1 MERARRLS
9 PRLVWTAL
17 LAMLAMALLPA
28 LSHALTRAV
37 GADVAW
43 VEVCTAQGMRLVALP
58 GGPAAP
64 GDSAAQTLAPEP
76 APLQAAAHLEHCAW
90 CTLAPDQAPPP
101 ALPADGLRWP
111 PPGLPWPAVA
121 VSPAK
126 APDHHLPLP
135 RGPPA
140 CG

>member
-1 MERARRLS
+1 MELARRLS
-9 PRLVWTAL
+9 PRLAWAAL

-28 LSHALTRAV
+28 LSHAMTRAV
-37 GADVAW
+37 GGDVAW

-58 GGPAAP
+58 SGPAAP
-64 GDSAAQTLAPEP
+64 GGLAAETPAPD
-76 APLQAAAHLEHCAW
+76 PLQAAAHLEHCAW

-111 PPGLPWPAVA
+111 THGLPWPAVT
-121 VSPAK
+121 VSPPE
-126 APDHHLPLP
+126 APEHHLPLP